1 MDTNEKTAVK
11 IVRDCLTTAHESLPA
26 YASCL
31 YVASMP
37 IIKAHGVDDATT
49 RHMTVDDGYFRYVT
63 VDGKRVGDVVKFKP
77 DWGGSYVFNE
87 EWHDG
92 KRGVQIKART
102 LADLKRKIADHY
114 QN

>member
-1 MDTNEKTAVK
+1 MAVK
-11 IVRDCLTTAHESLPA
+11 IVKVRSLATLPC
-26 YASCL
+26 AS
-31 YVASMP
+31 YSN
-37 IIKAHGVDDATT
+37 
-49 RHMTVDDGYFRYVT
+49 TVDDGYFRYVT

-77 DWGGSYVFNE
+77 DWGGGYVFNE

-102 LADLKRKIADHY
+102 LADLKRKIADQY

>member
-1 MDTNEKTAVK
+1 MTVK
-11 IVRDCLTTAHESLPA
+11 IVKVRSLITSPC
-26 YASCL
+26 AS
-31 YVASMP
+31 YSN
-37 IIKAHGVDDATT
+37 
-49 RHMTVDDGYFRYVT
+49 TVDDGYFRYVT

-102 LADLKRKIADHY
+102 LADLKREIADHY
-114 QN
+114 QKLM

>member
-1 MDTNEKTAVK
+1 MTVK
-11 IVRDCLTTAHESLPA
+11 IVKVRSLTTLSCA
-26 YASCL
+26 YSN
-31 YVASMP
+31 
-37 IIKAHGVDDATT
+37 
-49 RHMTVDDGYFRYVT
+49 TVDDGYFRYVT

-102 LADLKRKIADHY
+102 LADLKREIADHY